1 MYGRDVVEL
10 PLPAA
15 IDGRHLL
22 ALPPGTEVEGY
33 ATAWFPEASWDRHPV
48 RETDTAGVPR
58 LAGAR
63 FRGMSSAPEARSG
76 RLRLSDGA
84 VLDGPYPVDAATARS
99 IGLPARDVDVYGL
112 DGPTGD
118 GMLTT
123 GWMEAVARRA
133 GGAVGGAH
141 GASWL
146 LPDPGALVDLA
157 LWTGVMVPAA
167 ELMPLVRPAFAG
179 TRLGAVQPLA
189 DRGAQ
194 AFTVTAESDYDGA
207 LVLTA
212 ARPDEVPLAVAATDW
227 GRNGPWSYA
236 VSWVPED
243 PFELER
249 EAPSRL
255 HVIARSR
262 MAPSIARAMATL
274 WRVAGGTVVDAAGFV
289 VTPDELTARSS
300 TLGR

>member
-1 MYGRDVVEL
+1 MVDF

-22 ALPPGTEVEGY
+22 ALPAGTEIEGY

-48 RETDTAGVPR
+48 RETDTAGAARP
-58 LAGAR
+58 AGTR
-63 FRGMSSAPEARSG
+63 FRGTSSAPQARSG
-76 RLRLSDGA
+76 RLRLSDAA
-84 VLDGPYPVDAATARS
+84 VLDGPHRVDAATARS
-99 IGLPARDVDVYGL
+99 LGLPARDVDLYGL
-112 DGPTGD
+112 DEPTGA
-118 GMLTT
+118 GILPT
-123 GWMEAVARRA
+123 GWMEAVARRT

-141 GASWL
+141 GAPWL

-167 ELMPLVRPAFAG
+167 ELMPLVRPSFSG
-179 TRLGAVQPLA
+179 TRLGAVQPLPG
-189 DRGAQ
+189 RGAQ
-194 AFTVTAESDYDGA
+194 AFAVTAESGYDGA

-212 ARPDEVPLAVAATDW
+212 ARPDEVPLAVAGTDW

-243 PFELER
+243 PFELEH

-289 VTPDELTARSS
+289 VTPDELAARSA
-300 TLGR
+300 TPTR